1 MNNLKW
7 GVRVKRMHRDRCKR
21 WRQEREGGKGC
32 IHVEAKEED
41 EGEWR
46 SGGVPK
52 DCREYTGMGHS

>member
-1 MNNLKW
+1 MNNFKW
-7 GVRVKRMHRDRCKR
+7 EVRVKRMHRDRCKR

-41 EGEWR
+41 EG
-46 SGGVPK
+46 VPK